1 MEEENNGCGCL
12 LAVIISVVIILTI
25 IRMMENDGKK
35 DAPINQS
42 MVEQCRQQCVQ
53 NGKNKNELALFTVYC
68 VGVYC
73 TICSAKNE

>member
-1 MEEENNGCGCL
+1 MRMFISCYYKCCNNF
-12 LAVIISVVIILTI
+12 INI

-53 NGKNKNELALFTVYC
+53 NGKNKNELTLFTVYC